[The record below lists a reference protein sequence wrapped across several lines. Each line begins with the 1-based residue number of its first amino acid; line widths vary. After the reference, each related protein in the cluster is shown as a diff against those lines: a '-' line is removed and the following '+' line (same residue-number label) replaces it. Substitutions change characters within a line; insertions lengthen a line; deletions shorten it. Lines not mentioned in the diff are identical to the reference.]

1 MPALTDEAAV
11 NQRVA
16 GLEKAAAT
24 LPPELMPTIRFE
36 EALVRVLGRVN
47 ESDWLPAMRTLAT
60 ASGTD
65 PVAAAVREAAKAW
78 IARAAM
84 REIGVSLDDYYAQNV
99 RYPGALAEIER
110 ALPQDLRADPW
121 GEPWVY
127 RLHAPVGFPQ
137 QTGQRYTL
145 GPKRYPELGTLREAT
160 VDRPALTPPAWKLAL
175 RAVGE
180 SVALE
185 FRLGPEIAGL
195 LQPGG
200 KIGEYTLV
208 YVGDHWALM
217 AAPDQ
222 LFAVP
227 F

>member
-1 MPALTDEAAV
+1 MPYPRTCGRTPGESRGFTAC
-11 NQRVA
+11 
-16 GLEKAAAT
+16 T
-24 LPPELMPTIRFE
+24 LRWGFRNKPGSVTRWGQSVIR
-36 EALVRVLGRVN
+36 
-47 ESDWLPAMRTLAT
+47 
-60 ASGTD
+60 
-65 PVAAAVREAAKAW
+65 K
-78 IARAAM
+78 
-84 REIGVSLDDYYAQNV
+84 
-99 RYPGALAEIER
+99 
-110 ALPQDLRADPW
+110 
-121 GEPWVY
+121 
-127 RLHAPVGFPQ
+127 
-137 QTGQRYTL
+137 
-145 GPKRYPELGTLREAT
+145 LGTLREAT